1 MPVIDLPLTPAQARK
16 LSQGKRIRL
25 TKGQVS
31 REGDAVS
38 VNMSSRLASKITRRL
53 KAGKGF
59 QLAHEWD
66 SHATSGD
73 GIGNPFKKLARATAG
88 VVKTIRKKAPGVLKQ
103 VGHETGR
110 IAQQAK
116 KYVPRGIV
124 KGAIA
129 DLSLAATSAIGQP
142 ELAPLRSEASL
153 QAAYKQA
160 VSLAIRS
167 GAIELPVPRA
177 RTAQTRPA
185 LDDPWLTARL

>member
-1 MPVIDLPLTPAQARK
+1 
-16 LSQGKRIRL
+16 
-25 TKGQVS
+25 
-31 REGDAVS
+31 
-38 VNMSSRLASKITRRL
+38 MSSRLASKITRRL

-142 ELAPLRSEASL
+142 ELAPLMRKALNPAVDAVYDTNLAKGSVGKNFGRNYAKNFVNDGVNSL
-153 QAAYKQA
+153 FTM
-160 VSLAIRS
+160 
-167 GAIELPVPRA
+167 G
-177 RTAQTRPA
+177 
-185 LDDPWLTARL
+185 

>member
-142 ELAPLRSEASL
+142 ELAPLMRKALNPAVDAVYDTNLAKGSVGKNFGRNYAKNFVNDGVNSL
-153 QAAYKQA
+153 FTM
-160 VSLAIRS
+160 
-167 GAIELPVPRA
+167 G
-177 RTAQTRPA
+177 
-185 LDDPWLTARL
+185 